1 MLDSEGEVASALM
14 RAQSCMILCHV
25 MPDGDA
31 IGSSLAL
38 ARALTRLG
46 KKVKLVSVDPVPE
59 VYRFLESEIRF
70 EPASTITREAM
81 GLYETLV
88 FLDCTHKDRIGSL
101 ADLIGPNHFIVNVD
115 HHTTNSFFGHVNYV
129 DRDAAAVGEQVLRI
143 IDRLGVSLDED
154 MAKSLYAAI
163 LTDTGSFRYENT
175 KPRVFRVAA
184 RLLEAGAKPSE
195 ISEAIYESRSF
206 SSLKVLGLA
215 LTTLKT
221 TAAGK
226 VAWMTMSREMLVD
239 AGGSE
244 SDTEGIINYAR
255 AIRGVEI
262 GLFFR
267 EVEAST
273 TRVGLRSRAVVD
285 VSMIA
290 GEFGGG
296 GHPRAAGCTVHL
308 PLKEAEK
315 VVVQRA
321 VRAVRE
327 AFPDAGGGTGTG
339 GEGGDGGC

>member
-1 MLDSEGEVASALM
+1 MFNGEDEVALALM
-14 RAQSCMILCHV
+14 RVQSCMILCHV

-38 ARALTRLG
+38 ARALVKLG
-46 KKVKLVSVDPVPE
+46 KKVKLVSVDPVPQT
-59 VYRFLESEIRF
+59 YRFLEREIRF
-70 EPASTITREAM
+70 EAPSAVTREVM

-101 ADLIGPNHFIVNVD
+101 ADLIGPSHFIVNVD

-129 DRDAAAVGEQVLRI
+129 DPDAAAVGEQVLRV
-143 IDRLGVSLDED
+143 IDKLGVSLDED
-154 MAKSLYAAI
+154 MARSLYAAI

-184 RLLEAGAKPSE
+184 RLVEAGAKPSE

-226 VAWMTMSREMLVD
+226 VAWMTMSREMLLD
-239 AGGSE
+239 AGGSD

-255 AIRGVEI
+255 AIKGVEV
-262 GLFFR
+262 GLLFR

-273 TRVGLRSRAVVD
+273 TRVGLRSRSVVD

-308 PLKEAEK
+308 PLTEAEN

-321 VRAVRE
+321 VRAVQE
-327 AFPDAGGGTGTG
+327 AFPDLGGGNDAGG
-339 GEGGDGGC
+339 EDGGC